1 MFATPGGSISGP
13 VAYHRLPGGRGFRT
27 VPSWPP
33 MARPSKVPK
42 PLQPMLATLI
52 DGPFDNRDWVFETKW
67 DGFRL
72 VAKIENRSVTLYSRS
87 GLVVSDNYKPIAKA
101 LEKVRKDAVIDGEL
115 VALDELGVSRFQL
128 LQNALRSSANLH
140 YCVFDIMFL
149 DGKDL
154 RGLPL
159 VERKER
165 LRVVLPKHPS
175 LTYSEHWPE
184 HGKRLFKEAEK
195 LGLEGIMAKRASSR
209 YLSGLR
215 SKDWLKIK
223 TAKRQ
228 EVVIVG
234 FTAPRRSRPR
244 FGALVLAVR
253 EKNTWRYVGHVG
265 TGFSHALLEELY
277 DKLLPLRTASSPFK
291 ERVKDGATTTWVKP
305 RLVAEVKFT
314 EWTSAGEMR
323 HPVFLGLRE
332 DKKPTDVVRE
342 KEEHRSP

>member
-1 MFATPGGSISGP
+1 
-13 VAYHRLPGGRGFRT
+13 
-27 VPSWPP
+27 
-33 MARPSKVPK
+33 MARPSKVAK
-42 PLQPMLATLI
+42 PLQPMLPTLV
-52 DGPFDNRDWVFETKW
+52 DAPFDNRDCVFETKW

-87 GLVVSDNYKPIAKA
+87 GLIVSDSYKPIAKA

-154 RGLPL
+154 RALPL
-159 VERKER
+159 VQRKER
-165 LRVVLPKHPS
+165 LRAVLPKNPL

-184 HGKRLFKEAEK
+184 HGKRLFKEAEN

-253 EKNTWRYVGHVG
+253 EKNAWRYAGHVAQ
-265 TGFSHALLEELY
+265 GF
-277 DKLLPLRTASSPFK
+277 PT
-291 ERVKDGATTTWVKP
+291 P
-305 RLVAEVKFT
+305 RLRSFT
-314 EWTSAGEMR
+314 RNSCRCAR
-323 HPVFLGLRE
+323 C
-332 DKKPTDVVRE
+332 
-342 KEEHRSP
+342 HRPSRNA